1 MMELPEAR
9 EVHDISA
16 TANLRAGCAALEF
29 DKMEI
34 AIGEVFFVNLSDAI
48 LVTGFHS

>member
-1 MMELPEAR
+1 MMELPE
-9 EVHDISA
+9 VHYTSA
-16 TANLRAGCAALEF
+16 TANLRAGSAALDF

-48 LVTGFHS
+48 LITGVYS